1 MTNSSTQ
8 KLYSPLKS
16 NNVQKQLTRRMAG
29 EIVISEKPGDTL
41 KKWRTIFKLSQK
53 NLASLLNVKP
63 SVVCDFEKGRRAS
76 PGIGTVRKFV
86 EAMVEYDKAQG
97 GKIVSSMFAKDNNN
111 AVYDIR
117 EFNTGTA
124 ISKLIKEIDGEIL
137 SGNEDI
143 LERPIYGYTIV
154 DSLKAITTFNVFG
167 DLYGWSNERA
177 IFFSGVHYGRSPM
190 IAIRA
195 HPVKPRVVIYIKPKT
210 IDKLATK
217 LAEMER
223 IVLVKTELD
232 EEEIVTI
239 LKKFN

>member
-1 MTNSSTQ
+1 
-8 KLYSPLKS
+8 
-16 NNVQKQLTRRMAG
+16 MAG

-41 KKWRTIFKLSQK
+41 KKWRNIFKLSQK

-86 EAMVEYDKAQG
+86 EAMVEYDRAQG
-97 GKIVSSMFAKDNNN
+97 GKIMNSMFAKDGNS

-117 EFNTGTA
+117 EFNTGTPIA
-124 ISKLIKEIDGEIL
+124 KLAEQINGRIL
-137 SGNEDI
+137 SGSREI

-195 HPVKPRVVIYIKPKT
+195 HPVKPRVVIYIKPKS

-223 IVLVKTELD
+223 IVLITTDMD
-232 EEEIVTI
+232 ENEIVGV

>member
-1 MTNSSTQ
+1 
-8 KLYSPLKS
+8 
-16 NNVQKQLTRRMAG
+16 MAG
-29 EIVISEKPGDTL
+29 EIVISEKPGNTL

-53 NLASLLNVKP
+53 NLAALLNVKP

-76 PGIGTVRKFV
+76 PGVGTVRKFV
-86 EAMVEYDKAQG
+86 EAMVEYDKTQG
-97 GKIVSSMFAKDNNN
+97 SKIISSMSSKDSNS

-117 EFNTGTA
+117 EFNTGA
-124 ISKLIKEIDGEIL
+124 DISKLIQDIEGEIL
-137 SGNEDI
+137 SGNKDI
-143 LERPIYGYTIV
+143 IERPIYGYTIV

-210 IDKLATK
+210 IDGVAVDQIGEL
-217 LAEMER
+217 
-223 IVLVKTELD
+223 LVEF
-232 EEEIVTI
+232 VC
-239 LKKFN
+239 NV